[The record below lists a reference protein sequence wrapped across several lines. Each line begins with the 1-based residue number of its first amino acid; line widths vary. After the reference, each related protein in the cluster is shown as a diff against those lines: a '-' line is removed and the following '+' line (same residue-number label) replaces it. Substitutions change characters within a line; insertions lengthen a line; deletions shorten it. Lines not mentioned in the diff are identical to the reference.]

1 MKRTMLSAA
10 TAVLA
15 TTTCLA
21 DYVVEGT
28 VVDRQGEPLI
38 GATVKVGGTSIGTA
52 ADIDGHFRLKVPDNA
67 REISIDYVGYEPLTL
82 KARANMGDVVL
93 EAKETMLQDVVVTQ
107 SIARTR
113 QTPVAISNISA
124 PEIEAKLG
132 NQEFP
137 EVLKTTPGVWATKDG
152 GGYGDAKINMRGF
165 KSENVAALINGIPV
179 NDME

>member
-67 REISIDYVGYEPLTL
+67 REISIDYVGYEPPH
-82 KARANMGDVVL
+82 
-93 EAKETMLQDVVVTQ
+93 TQ
-107 SIARTR
+107 SPC
-113 QTPVAISNISA
+113 Q
-124 PEIEAKLG
+124 
-132 NQEFP
+132 
-137 EVLKTTPGVWATKDG
+137 
-152 GGYGDAKINMRGF
+152 YGRCCT
-165 KSENVAALINGIPV
+165 
-179 NDME
+179 

>member
-52 ADIDGHFRLKVPDNA
+52 ADIDGHFRLKVPYNA
-67 REISIDYVGYEPLTL
+67 R
-82 KARANMGDVVL
+82 
-93 EAKETMLQDVVVTQ
+93 
-107 SIARTR
+107 
-113 QTPVAISNISA
+113 
-124 PEIEAKLG
+124 
-132 NQEFP
+132 
-137 EVLKTTPGVWATKDG
+137 
-152 GGYGDAKINMRGF
+152 
-165 KSENVAALINGIPV
+165 
-179 NDME
+179 

>member
-1 MKRTMLSAA
+1 MKRFILSSAA
-10 TAVLA
+10 LTLLA
-15 TTTCLA
+15 GMAMA
-21 DYVVEGT
+21 DVVVEGT
-28 VVDRQGEPLI
+28 VVDTQGEPLI
-38 GATVKVGGTSIGTA
+38 GATVRVVGTNIATA

-67 REISIDYVGYEPLTL
+67 KQLSFDYVGYEPLSMGV
-82 KARANMGDVVL
+82 KSNMGNIVM
-93 EAKETMLQDVVVTQ
+93 EAREQMLQDVVVTQ

-113 QTPVAISNISA
+113 KTPVAISNISA

-165 KSENVAALINGIPV
+165 KTENLAALINGIPV
-179 NDME
+179 NDM